1 MLDIR
6 IYVVHAPNERQV
18 GRVWKDIYHCQCAD
32 PACHSIN
39 NHPYSC
45 YTLHRGVQAFDAAAK
60 VGIKAEILMIL
71 VITNVPMP
79 TLNGR
84 MQIISC
90 TLIHRYYIK
99 LQQC

>member
-45 YTLHRGVQAFDAAAK
+45 YTLHRGVQAFDAAARYK
-60 VGIKAEILMIL
+60 
-71 VITNVPMP
+71 
-79 TLNGR
+79 GR
-84 MQIISC
+84 NINDIGD
-90 TLIHRYYIK
+90 H
-99 LQQC
+99 QCSNADTQWQNANYFVYANP